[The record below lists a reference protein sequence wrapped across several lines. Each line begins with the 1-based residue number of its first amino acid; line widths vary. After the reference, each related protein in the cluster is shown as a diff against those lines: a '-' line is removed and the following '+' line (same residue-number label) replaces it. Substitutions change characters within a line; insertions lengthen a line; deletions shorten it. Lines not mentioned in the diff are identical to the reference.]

1 MGTSTGFVSNSS
13 GKHMFPAFNDIYRC
27 SRANSWFVGP
37 LCYNIMP
44 KEQVLVHKGTGACR
58 NNVFQ
63 TLEGGVDEAYMRHR

>member
-27 SRANSWFVGP
+27 SHANSWFVEP

-44 KEQVLVHKGTGACR
+44 KEQVLVHKGTGGCR

-63 TLEGGVDEAYMRHR
+63 TLEGGVDEA